1 MATVTFTTAQA
12 NAAVKQV
19 NAGVTKIQ
27 SLVTTATFSAGDV
40 YVLNNIK
47 VPHGAIV
54 TDVQLKGSV
63 VDGTY
68 LIEMGMSGSNA
79 TADLF
84 GSKTL
89 SATAVLGMT
98 VITQGLPATISVSD
112 DAAQR
117 YQTFAVR
124 VDGAATSGTPSVSI
138 QFIVKYY
145 CP

>member
-12 NAAVKQV
+12 NAAVRSV

-47 VPHGAIV
+47 IPHGAIV
-54 TDVQLKGSV
+54 TDINIKGSV

-68 LIEMGMSGSNA
+68 LIEMGTSGSA
-79 TADLF
+79 GTLDLF

-98 VITQGLPATISVSD
+98 VITTGLPATISVSD
-112 DAAQR
+112 DAANR

-124 VDGAATSGTPSVSI
+124 VDGAATSGTPSVSL